1 MELQEAI
8 CITFIFLSE
17 KSKVHKS
24 SHFCKM
30 MDVCTEQWWPF
41 VLISR
46 GRAKEVFH
54 VYPLVPKACI
64 TYSKS

>member
-1 MELQEAI
+1 MELQEAV
-8 CITFIFLSE
+8 CTFIFLSE

-30 MDVCTEQWWPF
+30 VDMCTEQWWPS
-41 VLISR
+41 VITA
-46 GRAKEVFH
+46 GCRAKEVFH
-54 VYPLVPKACI
+54 VYPLVPKACN